1 MCVCM
6 CVCVS
11 VCAVHVNVCVC
22 MCVCMCVCVYA
33 CAYPCVC
40 LSKNYVFMERS
51 SSVRDDTYHS
61 AGKQRYGSRVEVMRV
76 EIN

>member
-1 MCVCM
+1 M
-6 CVCVS
+6 
-11 VCAVHVNVCVC
+11 HVNVCVC
-22 MCVCMCVCVYA
+22 MCVCVCVCV
-33 CAYPCVC
+33 CKHVLIHVCVC
-40 LSKNYVFMERS
+40 KLSRKNDVFMERN